1 MESSSFYQKL
11 NVSLET
17 LDFATKIQQIS
28 REVTDE
34 LLWSKLDL
42 GMKS

>member
-17 LDFATKIQQIS
+17 LDFAAKIQQIF
-28 REVTDE
+28 REVMDK
-34 LLWSKLDL
+34 LLWSKLGL